1 MSTDAFDGRPT
12 DDNQE
17 TAGGSPAGVPVGHAG
32 VRVEINEVKAWST
45 SGFLALLGGVVAAGL
60 GIWLYV
66 LAGMADESGA
76 GGFTYALAGTVLVLL
91 AGVAASSIIVVSPG
105 DTKVLQFFGRYV
117 GTVRSPGLKF
127 VRPFV
132 IGKKVSVK
140 VRNFET
146 SELKVNDADGN
157 PINIAGIIVW
167 QVADTAKAVFAV
179 EKYTDFVE
187 VQSEAALRHV
197 ASTHP
202 YDNAGPGEESLR
214 GSTDVVA
221 GELAQEVAARIAIA
235 GLEVVEAR
243 ISTLAYA
250 PEIAHAML
258 QRQQAS
264 AVIAAREKIVE
275 GAVSMVES
283 ALRQLE
289 ADNVVALDEER
300 KAAMVSN
307 LLVVLCGSSQATPVV
322 NAGSLYT

>member
-1 MSTDAFDGRPT
+1 MTTDAFDARPG
-12 DDNQE
+12 DDDQE
-17 TAGGSPAGVPVGHAG
+17 TLGGAPAGVPVGHAG
-32 VRVEINEVKAWST
+32 ARVEIDEVRAWSGN
-45 SGFLALLGGVVAAGL
+45 GFLAVAAA
-60 GIWLYV
+60 V
-66 LAGMADESGA
+66 
-76 GGFTYALAGTVLVLL
+76 VLL
-91 AGVAASSIIVVSPG
+91 AVGIWMFALAESSPDTAAYVVAGIVAVLLSATAGASITVVSPG
-105 DTKVLQFFGRYV
+105 QTRVLQFFGRYI
-117 GTVRSPGLKF
+117 GTVRSPGLKM
-127 VRPFV
+127 VVPFST
-132 IGKKVSVK
+132 GRKVSVR

-157 PINIAGIIVW
+157 PVNIAGIIVW

-179 EKYTDFVE
+179 DNYNEFVE

-197 ASTHP
+197 ASSHP
-202 YDNAGPGEESLR
+202 YDNAAPGEESLR
-214 GSTDVVA
+214 GSTEVVA
-221 GELAQEVAARIAIA
+221 GELAEEVAARIAIA

-275 GAVSMVES
+275 GAVSMVQS

-322 NAGSLYT
+322 NTGSLYT